1 MRSFLDRLPRAWFL
15 AVGVILLGALV
26 GGLYGLVGP
35 KDYRATAQV
44 LITPLPASDTTFT
57 GMDLFR
63 DTGTRRGSAATAAA
77 LLQSPQIADA
87 VNGQLGLKV
96 SRDAL
101 LGQVQAHA
109 VGNSNVVDVSV
120 TDSNPG
126 RAAQIA
132 NAFVSVLVSQR
143 TASFLGQL
151 AGAIQRDQQ
160 VLAALPP
167 ARRSGPEGAEIARR
181 LAVLHSFE
189 SQPDPT
195 LRQAVQAAPPTTPS
209 GMGAGPVA
217 AIGAGVGALVGV
229 LLLLALFVRD
239 EMRRRAAYAG
249 PHYERRTFEQM
260 AERLEGRVHERLDA
274 LAAEEERL
282 AQREQEIG
290 TRERRVEARLEE
302 LRVAQESGLG
312 GSDAHERQLAEREDE
327 LDRRDQEVSTRH
339 RELAAG
345 LAELARARVA
355 ADERLDALIAE
366 EKRLAEVE
374 QALKAREQEK
384 LVTLQELRSAQAPQ
398 DDARERALALRE
410 EELAARERALEATRA
425 EGEWGE
431 QELAAIAARETALS
445 HREAELVKAH
455 QELAD
460 QEARLAERERLLAE
474 EQARPVV
481 QIPMAPP
488 PPPQPTAAFEPLAP
502 LGDLVAVETPG
513 RWNLSRLEQL
523 VADYGDEFPARVE
536 EWRSYLYFLKD
547 HADAAGNLPSRFD
560 WLVEDTFRELLENV
574 A

>member
-1 MRSFLDRLPRAWFL
+1 M
-15 AVGVILLGALV
+15 GVILLGALV

-35 KDYRATAQV
+35 KDYTATAQV

-63 DTGTRRGSAATAAA
+63 DTGTRRSGAATAAA

-87 VNGQLGLKV
+87 VNGQLGLHR

-101 LGQVQAHA
+101 LGQVHARA

-120 TDSNPG
+120 TDSNAG

-143 TASFLGQL
+143 TASFLSQL

-160 VLAALPP
+160 VLASLPA
-167 ARRSGPEGAEIARR
+167 ARRSGPEGAELARR
-181 LAVLHSFE
+181 LAVLHSFQ

-209 GMGAGPVA
+209 GMGAGAVA
-217 AIGAGVGALVGV
+217 AIGAGAGAFVG
-229 LLLLALFVRD
+229 LLLLLGLFVRD

-274 LAAEEERL
+274 LASEEERL
-282 AQREQEIG
+282 AQREQEIAA
-290 TRERRVEARLEE
+290 RERRVEARIEE

-345 LAELARARVA
+345 LAELARAREA

-366 EKRLAEVE
+366 EKRLADLE
-374 QALKAREQEK
+374 QSLKTRAEEE
-384 LVTLQELRSAQAPQ
+384 LATLQELQRAQAPQ
-398 DDARERALALRE
+398 EDARERALALRE

-431 QELAAIAARETALS
+431 HELAALAARETELG
-445 HREAELVKAH
+445 HREAELVKGH
-455 QELAD
+455 QELAEK
-460 QEARLAERERLLAE
+460 EARLAERERALAE
-474 EQARPVV
+474 EQARPVAAP
-481 QIPMAPP
+481 IPVAPPP
-488 PPPQPTAAFEPLAP
+488 PPPQPTPIFEPMAP
-502 LGDLVAVETPG
+502 LADLATVETPG
-513 RWNLSRLEQL
+513 RWNLSRLQQL
-523 VADYGDEFPARVE
+523 VADHGDEFPARVD
-536 EWRSYLYFLKD
+536 EWRSYLFFLQD

>member
-1 MRSFLDRLPRAWFL
+1 M
-15 AVGVILLGALV
+15 GVILLGALV

-35 KDYRATAQV
+35 KDYQATAQV

-63 DTGTRRGSAATAAA
+63 DTGTRRSGAATAAA

-87 VNGQLGLKV
+87 VNGQLGLHE
-96 SRDAL
+96 SRDTL
-101 LGQVQAHA
+101 LGQVHARA
-109 VGNSNVVDVSV
+109 VGNSNVVDVSAS
-120 TDSNPG
+120 DSNAG

-143 TASFLGQL
+143 TASFLSQL
-151 AGAIQRDQQ
+151 AGAIQRDEQ
-160 VLAALPP
+160 VLASLAP

-181 LAVLHSFE
+181 LAVLHSFQ

-195 LRQAVQAAPPTTPS
+195 LRQAVQATPPTAAS

-217 AIGAGVGALVGV
+217 AIGAGVGAFIGV
-229 LLLLALFVRD
+229 LLLLGLFVRD
-239 EMRRRAAYAG
+239 EARRRAAYSG

-274 LAAEEERL
+274 LASEEERL
-282 AQREQEIG
+282 VQREQEIA
-290 TRERRVEARLEE
+290 TRERRVEARIEE

-345 LAELARARVA
+345 LAELARAREA

-374 QALKAREQEK
+374 QSLKARAAEE
-384 LVTLQELRSAQAPQ
+384 LATLQALQSAQAPQ
-398 DDARERALALRE
+398 EDARERALALRE
-410 EELAARERALEATRA
+410 EELAARERALEAARV

-431 QELAAIAARETALS
+431 QELAALAARETELG
-445 HREAELVKAH
+445 HREAELVKAR
-455 QELAD
+455 QELAE
-460 QEARLAERERLLAE
+460 QEARLAERERALAE
-474 EQARPVV
+474 EPVPPAAPTPV
-481 QIPMAPP
+481 APPPTPAPP
-488 PPPQPTAAFEPLAP
+488 PPPAAPIFESMAPLA
-502 LGDLVAVETPG
+502 DLAAAETPG
-513 RWNLSRLEQL
+513 RWNISRLEQL
-523 VADYGDEFPARVE
+523 VAEHGDEFPARVD
-536 EWRSYLYFLKD
+536 EWRSYLYFLQD